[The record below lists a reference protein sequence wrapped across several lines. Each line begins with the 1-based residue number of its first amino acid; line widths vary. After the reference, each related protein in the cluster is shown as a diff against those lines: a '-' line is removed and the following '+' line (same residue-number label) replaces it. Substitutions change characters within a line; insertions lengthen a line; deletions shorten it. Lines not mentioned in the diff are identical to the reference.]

1 MRSKKIFYSILIFVV
16 SIGLFSSC
24 SYKDNQLSQKHNKSI
39 VLKGNSVISI
49 KPDTA
54 ILTLGLS
61 IDDEDINKIK
71 IETNKI
77 INNILDSEVKLGVD
91 RKDMY
96 ISNYFLDPMDNLYY
110 NLYSE
115 ITLKT
120 KDINKIGEILTKATN
135 EAAKFG
141 IDLGIN
147 LEEFTV
153 NDCDKYYKEALNN
166 AIEDGNNK
174 AKALSKSLGVD
185 LGSAIKIDENQ
196 NYSNNNENDEFTN
209 AFYDKKSNSIRG
221 ANKLIKASVNMTFE
235 Y

>member
-1 MRSKKIFYSILIFVV
+1 MRSKKIFYSILTFVI
-16 SIGLFSSC
+16 SIGLFISC

-39 VLKGNSVISI
+39 VLKGNSVISV

-71 IETNKI
+71 IESNKI
-77 INNILDSEVKLGVD
+77 IDNIVDSEVKFGVD
-91 RKDMY
+91 RKDIY
-96 ISNYFLDPMDNLYY
+96 VSRYNLNKIYDVG
-110 NLYSE
+110 LYSE

-153 NDCDKYYKEALNN
+153 NDYDKYYKEALNN

-185 LGSAIKIDENQ
+185 LGSPIKIDENQ

-209 AFYDKKSNSIRG
+209 AFYDKKSNNIRG